1 MTARTTALDLSPRRL
16 APARPAVRAW
26 LAAVAAVSALV
37 VARPAWA
44 EDRDPKDEI
53 LAPPPTY
60 QASAANVTEKL
71 GAKVPLDARF
81 ETQDG
86 KVTTL
91 GEVLRG
97 ELPTILTF
105 NYADCPMLC
114 SLQLNG
120 LVAALPEIT
129 AKGPAPDG
137 SGDVAFRIG
146 TQFRIVT
153 ISLEPKESLA
163 RAHKMRERYLGR
175 LPEAQREA
183 ARAGWTFLV
192 ADGDAA
198 QIQRVADAVGFSY
211 VYVPDR
217 AEWAHPAALIFLS
230 TAGTVT
236 RYVYGIEFDP
246 AMMRDSIFK
255 AGLAEPSTAVGF
267 MNRCY
272 HFDPSAKDHSRA
284 GMLALRIGAASFLV
298 LLAAVFGF
306 YFVRRHA
313 RRGQPGEAIS

>member
-1 MTARTTALDLSPRRL
+1 MRGFSLQRL
-16 APARPAVRAW
+16 AV
-26 LAAVAAVSALV
+26 LAFVSTMFVGTVASAQSGSS
-37 VARPAWA
+37 APN
-44 EDRDPKDEI
+44 PKDEI

-60 QASAANVTEKL
+60 KGEASNVVEKL
-71 GAKVPLDARF
+71 GAKVPLDAKF
-81 ETQDG
+81 KTQDG

-91 GEVLRG
+91 GDVLRG

-120 LVAALPEIT
+120 LVQALPGIT
-129 AKGPAPDG
+129 AVAPAPDG
-137 SGDVAFRIG
+137 SRDVSFKIG

-153 ISLEPKESLA
+153 ISLEPKETLDRA
-163 RAHKMRERYLGR
+163 RKMRERYIAK
-175 LPEAQREA
+175 LPAEQQAA

-192 ADGDAA
+192 ADGDAS

-211 VYVPDR
+211 VYIPDR

-236 RYVYGIEFDP
+236 RYVFGIEFEP
-246 AMMRDSIFK
+246 QVMRESIFK
-255 AGLAEPSTAVGF
+255 AGIAEPATAVGF

-272 HFDPSAKDHSRA
+272 HYDPSASDHSRD
-284 GMLALRIGAASFLV
+284 GMMALRVGAAGFLV
-298 LLAAVFGF
+298 LFAAWFGISF
-306 YFVRRHA
+306 IRRHS
-313 RRGQPGEAIS
+313 RRGEALS